1 MKPASPIPMT
11 VIGLSHHT
19 APVEVRERLAF
30 AEAELPE
37 TLRRAAT
44 LASGEALLL
53 STCNRVELYLAG
65 EAPLDVLRSRVA
77 AFLAHERPFPAA
89 TDAPL
94 EPHLYA
100 HQGEA
105 ALRHLFRVAAS
116 LDSAVVGEPQILGQ
130 VKSAFEAAQQASTV
144 GALLGQV
151 LPRALSAAKRV
162 RTETRIARSSSS
174 VASAAVELARRI
186 FGGLD
191 GREVLVVGAGKM
203 GELAARHLYAAGCAR
218 LLVVNRTRERAEE
231 LAGRMRGVGGAASAH
246 GLDELQ
252 ALLTRADVVLCSTG
266 AAQPVLSREVV
277 QRAMKA
283 RKGRWL
289 CLLDIAVPRDV
300 EPTVG
305 ELPNVYLYD
314 VDALTRIA
322 TDHLEERRREAERAE
337 IILDEEVARCAESL
351 RSRGVVPTI
360 RALREHFGAVARAE
374 AERTLRRL
382 GSVAEKERREIEL
395 LAESIVNKLLHQPL
409 TSLKREAE
417 SQPLLDAVRTLFALP
432 ETLPETTSGAPP
444 PEPLRAAPSAAPAP
458 HANASTPD
466 TPDASPRVQAAGND

>member
-1 MKPASPIPMT
+1 MST
-11 VIGLSHHT
+11 VPFTVVGLSHHT
-19 APVEVRERLAF
+19 TPVEVRERLAF

-37 TLRRAAT
+37 ALRRAAQLT
-44 LASGEALLL
+44 TGEALLL

-65 EAPLDVLRSRVA
+65 DAPLDALRSRVA
-77 AFLAHERPFPAA
+77 AFLAQEHSLPGA
-89 TDAPL
+89 L
-94 EPHLYA
+94 ESHLYA
-100 HQGEA
+100 HQSED

-116 LDSAVVGEPQILGQ
+116 LDSAVIGEPQILGQ
-130 VKSAFEAAQQASTV
+130 VKAAFEVAQRAGTI

-203 GELAARHLYAAGCAR
+203 GELAARHLYSAGCAR
-218 LLVVNRTRERAEE
+218 LLVANRTRERAEE
-231 LAGRMRGVGGAASAH
+231 LAGRMRAVGGEASAH
-246 GLDELQ
+246 GFEELP

-266 AAQPVLSREVV
+266 AAQPVLAREAV

-300 EPTVG
+300 EPAAG

-314 VDALTRIA
+314 VDALTRVA
-322 TDHLEERRREAERAE
+322 SDNLEERRREAERAE
-337 IILDEEVARCAESL
+337 VILDEEVARCAEGL
-351 RSRGVVPTI
+351 RARGVVPTI
-360 RALREHFGAVARAE
+360 RALREQFGAVARAE
-374 AERTLRRL
+374 VERTLRRL
-382 GSVAEKERREIEL
+382 GPIAEKERREIEL
-395 LAESIVNKLLHQPL
+395 LAEAIVNKLLHQPL
-409 TSLKREAE
+409 TTLKREAE
-417 SQPLLDAVRTLFALP
+417 SQALLDAARTLFALP
-432 ETLPETTSGAPP
+432 DHASETAAPP
-444 PEPLRAAPSAAPAP
+444 DEPEAPA
-458 HANASTPD
+458 AVA
-466 TPDASPRVQAAGND
+466 DARQAQAAGND